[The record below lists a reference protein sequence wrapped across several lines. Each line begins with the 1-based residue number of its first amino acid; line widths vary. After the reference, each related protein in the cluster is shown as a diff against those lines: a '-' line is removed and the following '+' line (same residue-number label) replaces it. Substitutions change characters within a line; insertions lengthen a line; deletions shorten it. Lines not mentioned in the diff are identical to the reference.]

1 MEHNKTQIYELTDHT
16 RDETKTLVVQ
26 HDTNTKTVD
35 YIVTKTVEQEVFIP
49 DVVSHINEFDEL
61 HARTHN
67 KVSLEVT
74 SESEEK

>member
-1 MEHNKTQIYELTDHT
+1 MKQNKTQVYELEDNT
-16 RDETKTLVVQ
+16 RDTTKTLVVQ
-26 HDTNTKTVD
+26 HDTSTKAVD
-35 YIVTKTVEQEVFIP
+35 YIVTRAVKEEVYIP
-49 DVVSHINEFDEL
+49 DVVSKINEFPKL